1 LDAIKVSDEGL
12 VANLYLP
19 ATSGKAPAV
28 IVISGSDGGIATAST
43 FGEPLAALGYVVLSL
58 AYFAM
63 DGLPLDL
70 VEVPLEYFKRAID
83 WLRAHPAVDAERL
96 ALVGHSRGGEG
107 ALVVAS
113 AYPQIRL
120 VVANVPSHVV
130 WNGIHPVPGTHV
142 SAWSVNGTGL
152 PYLSLTRRPEDGKWS
167 EAFEDSLGSAPAARI
182 EAAEIPVERINGPVL
197 FISGTDDRIWPSTLM
212 SERAIERMRRH
223 AFRFD
228 VEHAR
233 YEDGGHAVLLPPYRV
248 GPASNPWPSSM
259 YTPPKW
265 SAGQMPAVGG
275 TSEGNRLARADAW
288 PRMTRFLQQ
297 HL

>member
-1 LDAIKVSDEGL
+1 
-12 VANLYLP
+12 
-19 ATSGKAPAV
+19 
-28 IVISGSDGGIATAST
+28 VISGSDGGIASASM

-63 DGLPLDL
+63 DGLPVDL

-83 WLRAHPAVDAERL
+83 WLRAHPAVDADRL
-96 ALVGHSRGGEG
+96 ALLGHSRGGEG
-107 ALVVAS
+107 ALVIA
-113 AYPQIRL
+113 ATYPQIRL

-130 WNGIHPVPGTHV
+130 WNGIHPVPGTKV
-142 SAWSVNGTGL
+142 SAWSLNGVGL
-152 PYLSLTRRPEDGKWS
+152 PYLSLAHRPEDGKWC
-167 EAFEDSLGSAPAARI
+167 EAFEDSLRGASAAQI
-182 EAAEIPVERINGPVL
+182 EAAEILVERINGPIL
-197 FISGTDDRIWPSTLM
+197 FVSGTNDGIWPSTLM
-212 SERAIERMRRH
+212 SERAIERLRRH

-233 YEDGGHAVLLPPYRV
+233 YEDAGHAVLLPPYRV

-259 YTPPKW
+259 YTPPRW
-265 SAGQMPAVGG
+265 SAGQMPAMGG

-288 PRMTRFLQQ
+288 PRMVRFLGE